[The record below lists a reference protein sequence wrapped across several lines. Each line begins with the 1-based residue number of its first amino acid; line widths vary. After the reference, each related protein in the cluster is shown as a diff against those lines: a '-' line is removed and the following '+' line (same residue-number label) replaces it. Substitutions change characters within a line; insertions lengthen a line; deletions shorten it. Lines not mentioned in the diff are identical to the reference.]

1 MSTESPP
8 SASDWLA
15 AFAEALGVEAPGPE
29 TIEEILSLAAV
40 AAHAS
45 ERKAA
50 PVACWLAARAG
61 RPAAEVAELARQV
74 GGGA

>member
-1 MSTESPP
+1 MSTEATP
-8 SASDWLA
+8 SASEWLT

-29 TIEEILSLAAV
+29 AFEELLSLAAV

-50 PVACWLAARAG
+50 PVACWLAALAG
-61 RPAAEVAELARQV
+61 RSPAEALDIARELGAE
-74 GGGA
+74 